1 MELFIES
8 GNLYMWILSVVL
20 FGLWFLDEYGFVLKN
35 EIEILFN
42 FSLLESNFFLLFLF
56 LILIKEGMVV

>member
-42 FSLLESNFFLLFLF
+42 FRLLESNFFLLFLF
-56 LILIKEGMVV
+56 LR